1 VKSEFVKTIRHTTT
15 LYYYDGPQVFEARDA
30 IGGHYVGV
38 MIQPVEG
45 KERYVIAGV
54 EPERLRQFR
63 IGTLDLRAL
72 LLERPESSWF
82 LASPAVTR
90 ESPLALEP
98 QTSALESFSDLP
110 DSGFFLH
117 DYATESATVSEARAR
132 NNLVV
137 EIAVEPP
144 EAAAE
149 HRIRVSTL
157 TALLSHVQTLVK
169 HAYGWALR
177 DLSLE
182 TRRNIDRSEAHLLD
196 VVVPASAGSF
206 RVMLEA
212 SRGPDLVGHTELGRA
227 LQRIDELF
235 AHVRDPEQT
244 LATVKLHRGH
254 LAGAYLRLL
263 RFLVETKTGLHYS
276 WAEPAFAV
284 SRWHGIAEREAG
296 PLVEM
301 LSSVSNLGSEP
312 VELIGSLK
320 KADVDQGSWR
330 LSVGEDDISGKIKS
344 GGPSLAGLKLESRYR
359 FCCLEEIEE
368 TQGGREQRTLYLI
381 EHQSA

>member
-1 VKSEFVKTIRHTTT
+1 MKTIRHTTT

-38 MIQPVEG
+38 MVPSVEG
-45 KERYVIAGV
+45 RERYVIAGV

-72 LLERPESSWF
+72 LLERSESSWF
-82 LASPAVTR
+82 LASQATVS
-90 ESPLALEP
+90 EAPLALEP
-98 QTSALESFSDLP
+98 QSSALESFADLP
-110 DSGFFLH
+110 ESGFFLH
-117 DYATESATVSEARAR
+117 DHGTESETVSEARAR
-132 NNLVV
+132 NNLVMEV
-137 EIAVEPP
+137 TVEPP

-157 TALLSHVQTLVK
+157 TALLGHVQTLVK

-182 TRRNIDRSEAHLLD
+182 TRRSIDRSEAHLLD

-235 AHVRDPEQT
+235 AHVGDPAQT
-244 LATVKLHRGH
+244 LVTVKAHRGH

-263 RFLVETKTGLHYS
+263 RFLVETKTGLHYT
-276 WAEPAFAV
+276 WAEPAFAEP
-284 SRWHGIAEREAG
+284 RGYGIAEREAG

-301 LSSVSNLGSEP
+301 LSSVSNLGSES
-312 VELIGSLK
+312 VELVGSLK

-330 LSVGEDDISGKIKS
+330 LAVGDDNISGRIKS

-359 FCCLEEIEE
+359 FQCLEEIEE
-368 TQGGREQRTLYLI
+368 TQGGSEQRTLFLI
-381 EHQSA
+381 EHEPA

>member
-1 VKSEFVKTIRHTTT
+1 MKTIRHTTT
-15 LYYYDGPQVFEARDA
+15 LYYYDGPQVFEARDS

-38 MIQPVEG
+38 MVPPAG
-45 KERYVIAGV
+45 GRERYVIAGV
-54 EPERLRQFR
+54 EPERLRQFK

-72 LLERPESSWF
+72 LLERSESSWF
-82 LASPAVTR
+82 LASPTAI
-90 ESPLALEP
+90 SGAPLELEL
-98 QTSALESFSDLP
+98 QSSEIESFADLP
-110 DSGFFLH
+110 DPGFYLH
-117 DYATESATVSEARAR
+117 DRAVESETVSEARAR
-132 NNLVV
+132 NNLVLEV
-137 EIAVEPP
+137 AVEPP

-157 TALLSHVQTLVK
+157 TALLGHVQTLVK

-182 TRRNIDRSEAHLLD
+182 ARRSIDRSEAHLLD

-212 SRGPDLVGHTELGRA
+212 SRGPDLIGHTELGRA

-235 AHVRDPEQT
+235 SHVNDPAQT
-244 LATVKLHRGH
+244 LLTVKAHRGH

-263 RFLVETKTGLHYS
+263 RFLVETKTGLRYA
-276 WAEPAFAV
+276 WAEPAFAEP
-284 SRWHGIAEREAG
+284 RGRGIAEREAG

-301 LSSVSNLGSEP
+301 LSSVSNLGAEP
-312 VELIGSLK
+312 VELVGVLK

-330 LSVGEDDISGKIKS
+330 LAVGGDDVSGRIKS
-344 GGPSLAGLKLESRYR
+344 GGPSLAGLKIESCRYR
-359 FCCLEEIEE
+359 FHCLEEIEE
-368 TQGGREQRTLYLI
+368 THGGREQRTLYLI
-381 EHQSA
+381 EHEPA